1 MTLVFSIGILSLL
14 FFPKTTVD
22 VFALVLEFGGNA
34 LTEDQVAEFREAF
47 SFIDKD
53 HDGFISVDELATI
66 IKSLE
71 GNPTKEEIQHMISEV
86 DIDGSGSIGFEEFIN
101 IMATK
106 MKENLAEELK
116 EEFYLNFIN
125 NYLLL
130 VKKDQQGHR
139 EASLTKT
146 RLSIEWFKFSF
157 YRASQQGKIIILHT
171 S

>member
-106 MKENLAEELK
+106 MKVAKVNISA
-116 EEFYLNFIN
+116 
-125 NYLLL
+125 
-130 VKKDQQGHR
+130 GG
-139 EASLTKT
+139 TT
-146 RLSIEWFKFSF
+146 P
-157 YRASQQGKIIILHT
+157 LHIAADYIT
-171 S
+171 ML

>member
-71 GNPTKEEIQHMISEV
+71 GNATKEEIQHMISEV
-86 DIDGSGSIGFEEFIN
+86 DIDGSGSIDFEEFIN

-106 MKENLAEELK
+106 MKAGAKVNISA
-116 EEFYLNFIN
+116 
-125 NYLLL
+125 
-130 VKKDQQGHR
+130 GG
-139 EASLTKT
+139 TT
-146 RLSIEWFKFSF
+146 P
-157 YRASQQGKIIILHT
+157 LHIAADYIT
-171 S
+171 ML

>member
-1 MTLVFSIGILSLL
+1 MFLHWCWNLEAILSQAEES
-14 FFPKTTVD
+14 FCFSND
-22 VFALVLEFGGNA
+22 A

-106 MKENLAEELK
+106 MKVAKVNISA
-116 EEFYLNFIN
+116 
-125 NYLLL
+125 
-130 VKKDQQGHR
+130 GG
-139 EASLTKT
+139 TT
-146 RLSIEWFKFSF
+146 P
-157 YRASQQGKIIILHT
+157 LHIAADYIT
-171 S
+171 ML

>member
-157 YRASQQGKIIILHT
+157 YRASQQGGESKY
-171 S
+171 